1 MSPGTPNP
9 IAERRGKPRVT
20 VVMPAYNAAQTLERT
35 YADIPMDLVQGI
47 ILVDDVSRDETV
59 KIARRL
65 GVRVVV
71 HMQNMGYGGNQKTC
85 YIEALKDGSDIVVML
100 HPDYQYDSRLIPKM
114 LAPIIEGRSDM
125 VLGSRIMDGKAR
137 AGGMPVYKIVFNRM
151 LTVIQSLIYRQR
163 FTDLHTGFRAYRREL
178 LETVP
183 FLLNSNDFVFDS
195 EMIAQAVAYG
205 FRISEV
211 PVPARYFAEASSVN
225 FLVSLRYGI
234 KTLGV
239 MAKYA
244 AHTTGLKKIRQ
255 FRLRLKDIVSQH
267 HHADL
272 FRPQPPS
279 EAR

>member
-1 MSPGTPNP
+1 MEEDRST
-9 IAERRGKPRVT
+9 PRVT
-20 VVMPAYNAAQTLERT
+20 VVMPAYNAAKTLEKT
-35 YADIPMDLVQGI
+35 YADIPRDVVRGI

-59 KIARRL
+59 DIARRL

-85 YIEALKDGSDIVVML
+85 YTEALKDGSDIVIML
-100 HPDYQYDSRLIPKM
+100 HPDYQYDSRLIPQM
-114 LAPIIEGRSDM
+114 IAPIIEGRSDM
-125 VLGSRIMDGKAR
+125 VLGSRMLDGGAR
-137 AGGMPVYKIVFNRM
+137 GGGMPVYKIFFNRM
-151 LTVIQSLIYRQR
+151 LTIIQSLIYRQH

-195 EMIAQAVAYG
+195 EMIAQALACG

-211 PVPARYFAEASSVN
+211 PVPARYFPEASSVN
-225 FLVSLRYGI
+225 FLVSLRYGV

-244 AHTTGLKKIRQ
+244 AHRMGLKKSRQ
-255 FRLRLKDIVSQH
+255 FRLRLRDIVSQH
-267 HHADL
+267 YHGEI
-272 FRPQPPS
+272 FRDRPTP